1 MRRLFVFRRLSNT
14 LHHRKTGRFNIQPI
28 HVSGNRATQVLCD
41 GWRARIPLRLG
52 IRYMVQ
58 RWMICFAVVKRSR
71 AGGRTYPAIQLR
83 LII

>member
-28 HVSGNRATQVLCD
+28 HVSGNRATKVLCH
-41 GWRARIPLRLG
+41 GWRARMPLRL
-52 IRYMVQ
+52 ITRYKLQ
-58 RWMICFAVVKRSR
+58 RWMICFAVVKRPR
-71 AGGRTYPAIQLR
+71 AGGRTDPAIQLR